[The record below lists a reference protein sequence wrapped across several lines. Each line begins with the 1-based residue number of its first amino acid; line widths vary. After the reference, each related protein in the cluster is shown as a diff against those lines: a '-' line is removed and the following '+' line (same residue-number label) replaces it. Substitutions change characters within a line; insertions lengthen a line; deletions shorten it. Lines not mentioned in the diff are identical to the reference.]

1 MIKQNSIMTNQMIKA
16 TLHSLSEKNNMKK
29 NIFIVAI
36 ILFATSIYS
45 TTNAQSYKNG
55 LGLRFGG
62 LTSGLTLKHFTN
74 QTTALEGIVSL
85 GRQSVVVTGLYE
97 KHAPL
102 GGTGSAK
109 IFYGFGGH
117 LGFFQDGGR
126 YYYNDNRIYTSST
139 VVGIDGILGLDFK
152 LNKAPINISMDI
164 KPFVDFFG
172 GNYFYMDG
180 GLSVRYTF

>member
-1 MIKQNSIMTNQMIKA
+1 MHAIQDLDI
-16 TLHSLSEKNNMKK
+16 MKK
-29 NIFIVAI
+29 HIFIVAI
-36 ILFATSIYS
+36 IFCATSIF
-45 TTNAQSYKNG
+45 TTLHAQSYKTG

-85 GRQSVVVTGLYE
+85 GRQSILVTGLYE

-102 GGTGSAK
+102 GGAGSAK
-109 IFYGFGGH
+109 LFYGFGGH

-152 LNKAPINISMDI
+152 LNKAPINISMDV

-172 GNYFYMDG
+172 GNYFYFDG
-180 GLSVRYTF
+180 GISVRYTF

>member
-1 MIKQNSIMTNQMIKA
+1 
-16 TLHSLSEKNNMKK
+16 MKK

-36 ILFATSIYS
+36 ILCAVSIYTS
-45 TTNAQSYKNG
+45 TNAQGYKNG

-85 GRQSVVVTGLYE
+85 GRQSVIVTGLYE

-102 GGTGSAK
+102 GGAGSAK
-109 IFYGFGGH
+109 LFYGFGGH

-126 YYYNDNRIYTSST
+126 YYYNDSRIYTSST
-139 VVGIDGILGLDFK
+139 VVGLDGILGLDFK

-180 GLSVRYTF
+180 GLSLRYTF